1 MKSIYLIICSIL
13 VLVSCKLEE
22 PQNPPSIITKVASDV
37 TLKNATLN
45 GEVTDEGF
53 SATSDRGFVFSDKN
67 PNPSVSDTKIQSG
80 YGKGEF
86 SIVLDKLPVKTKY
99 YYKAYATNTK
109 GTAYGEV
116 QSFTTA
122 DYSLSSLNTELPKNV
137 GYTTA
142 VLGGIITNDGGA
154 SISERGV
161 CYSLNPNPTITDN
174 KVVSGRGIGSF
185 AVDII
190 NLKDNSK
197 YYARA
202 YAINAKGIAYGN
214 EQTFS
219 TIEFKLPAFIN
230 KEPNS
235 IGSTS
240 FLFGTEISDNG
251 GTDIVERGFCYG
263 VNNNPTVNDTK
274 LKSGNGDGSY
284 FSMISGLRENTTYY
298 IRSYAINSKGIG
310 YGSQVIVKTLN
321 QASVSSNLK
330 TGILAYYPLD
340 GNANDASQN
349 GISLITKGEVKL
361 PSQGLDRFGDP
372 GKCAGFNLYGGL
384 ITNSSKLNDSKS
396 GFSISLWVKSLV
408 YNSSEGILSRKFI
421 GLNLINDNQEEINIY
436 ISRKNYFVNSDFYN
450 NKFPLQSTILFDNNW
465 HHIVLSLDY
474 SNKLVSYFVDGV
486 NQQISQVN
494 ISSLGFCN
502 LSIGSSYERINL
514 PNFGN
519 ADIKYDR
526 WGWSG
531 YIDDVGFW
539 NRTLSLDEIK
549 YLYQNSYKP

>member
-1 MKSIYLIICSIL
+1 MQKVLNLIFLLLFII
-13 VLVSCKLEE
+13 SCKTEE
-22 PQNPPSIITKVASDV
+22 PQNPPTVITKFASDV

-86 SIVLDKLPVKTKY
+86 SILLDKLPVKTKY

-122 DYSLSSLNTELPKNV
+122 DYSLSSLTTELPKNV
-137 GYTTA
+137 GYTKA

-154 SISERGV
+154 SVSERGV
-161 CYSLNPNPTITDN
+161 CYGLNPNPTITDN
-174 KVVSGRGIGSF
+174 KVVSGKGIGSF
-185 AVDII
+185 SVDII

-202 YAINAKGIAYGN
+202 YATNAKGTAYGN

-219 TIEFKLPAFIN
+219 TIEFKLPTFVN

-263 VNNNPTVNDTK
+263 VNNNPTVNDAK

-284 FSMISGLRENTTYY
+284 FSIIEGLKENTIYY
-298 IRSYAINSKGIG
+298 IRPYAINSKGIG
-310 YGSQVIVKTLN
+310 YGNQELVKTIS
-321 QASVSSNLK
+321 QSGISTNLK
-330 TGILAYYPLD
+330 SGILAYYPLD
-340 GNANDASQN
+340 GNSNDASQN
-349 GISLITKGEVKL
+349 GISLIAKGEVNL
-361 PSQGLDRFGDP
+361 PSQGFDRFGIP
-372 GKCAGFNLYGGL
+372 GKCASFNSYGGI
-384 ITNSSKLNDSKS
+384 ITNSSKINDSKN
-396 GFSISLWVKSLV
+396 GFSISLWIKTTV
-408 YNSSEGILSRKFI
+408 YNSGLGSTKYI
-421 GLNLINDNQEEINIY
+421 GLNLINEKLEETNIY
-436 ISRKNYFVNSDFYN
+436 ISQKSYYINSDFKSD
-450 NKFPLQSTILFDNNW
+450 KFPIPSINYFDNNW
-465 HHIVLSLDY
+465 HHLTISFDY
-474 SNKLVSYFVDGV
+474 SNGLILYYLDGELQK
-486 NQQISQVN
+486 NMQLKISN
-494 ISSLGFCN
+494 LGLCN

-514 PNFGN
+514 PHLEYSDTIYN
-519 ADIKYDR
+519 R
-526 WGWSG
+526 RGWSG